1 MEEDMIYIERK
12 DGIKY
17 YRKAKNNTV
26 GYDKKLNIRVND
38 EMILNLKEIAER
50 KNIKYQTL
58 IRDILENYIE
68 LNKEV

>member
-1 MEEDMIYIERK
+1 MEEDMIYVERP

-17 YRKAKNNTV
+17 YRKAKNNTI
-26 GYDKKLNIRVND
+26 GYDKKINVRVSN
-38 EMILNLKEIAER
+38 EMILDLKEIAER

-58 IRDILENYIE
+58 IRDILEKYIE

>member
-26 GYDKKLNIRVND
+26 GYDKNLNIRVSN
-38 EMILNLKEIAER
+38 EMILDLKEIAER